1 MTMISFKKST
11 ALIGFCSI
19 ALASA
24 AVLQGNITAQ
34 ELNQDA
40 ASYMGKQVTL
50 TGRVDRVLGNGSYI
64 VSDGK
69 MPKDPSHRILIFT
82 SAAKDR
88 KSIQN
93 SQNNVNN
100 APQQAGVAALTLKE
114 GDSIKLSGKVEGFKV
129 NNEVDSFS
137 PKTDVETVDETS
149 VTTPVVV
156 VQPGSISRY

>member
-69 MPKDPSHRILIFT
+69 MPKDPSHRITT
-82 SAAKDR
+82 SRRCRADFER
-88 KSIQN
+88 RGFDQ
-93 SQNNVNN
+93 
-100 APQQAGVAALTLKE
+100 
-114 GDSIKLSGKVEGFKV
+114 VEWQGRRFQS
-129 NNEVDSFS
+129 E
-137 PKTDVETVDETS
+137 
-149 VTTPVVV
+149 
-156 VQPGSISRY
+156 

>member
-93 SQNNVNN
+93 S